1 MLLSCKQN
9 LITSHIISNRTSLF
23 PFLSFLLLSYIHR
36 KYFSSFFVL
45 LKHVSTENFK
55 LPPANVLRRNDCS
68 SLALLQSSDM
78 LKPTAAAI
86 FNLYS
91 KINVRISRT
100 QLDTDPALWE
110 LESKKLTDRQCGYI
124 TPRITEAAR
133 KLWCKLKFHSSLL
146 DCTAGQKGKK
156 ELFIY
161 VGQPPAVPSGA
172 GAAPMCPGT
181 QHCSVEPSAA
191 AEQVGGEINNLH
203 KCQ

>member
-1 MLLSCKQN
+1 MN
-9 LITSHIISNRTSLF
+9 
-23 PFLSFLLLSYIHR
+23 
-36 KYFSSFFVL
+36 
-45 LKHVSTENFK
+45 TENFK
-55 LPPANVLRRNDCS
+55 LPPTNVLRRKDS
-68 SLALLQSSDM
+68 SPLALLQSSDT

-91 KINVRISRT
+91 KVNVRISRT
-100 QLDTDPALWE
+100 QLDTYPALWE
-110 LESKKLTDRQCGYI
+110 LASKKLTGRQCGYV

-161 VGQPPAVPSGA
+161 LGQPPAVPRGA

-181 QHCSVEPSAA
+181 QHCNVQPSTA
-191 AEQVGGEINNLH
+191 AEQVGGVINDLC